1 MVDLTRAVGAPVV
14 WWPFTWAFDP
24 GYAAPGLWPSNIP
37 FSAGGKGWDMEKW
50 KRGRRAIFD
59 KTSQPQG
66 QGRWKSVPPSPW
78 GWGRVSVICCAWPGK
93 WLAEGKERDRVS
105 AGKSL
110 APPSAFTMVISS
122 LQGRL
127 VQLQFRSPSRSLIGE
142 TQPNF
147 LPASERPKRPN

>member
-24 GYAAPGLWPSNIP
+24 GYADPSLWPSNLP
-37 FSAGGKGWDMEKW
+37 FTAGGKMTGKGTGDME
-50 KRGRRAIFD
+50 RGWRAIFD

-78 GWGRVSVICCAWPGK
+78 GWGRISVICCAWPGK
-93 WLAEGKERDRVS
+93 WLAGRRERDRDS

-122 LQGRL
+122 LQRTSGAASIPFSLTFPDWRNST
-127 VQLQFRSPSRSLIGE
+127 QFFSC
-142 TQPNF
+142 
-147 LPASERPKRPN
+147 K